1 MIYARK
7 SAAELQLNS
16 QSHLGARKNWTVLDQ
31 STFISEALVDGTPDT
46 ENNLLASML
55 KVSENFAVVGE
66 TSILVQRNQT
76 ATLPCWLRPPQS
88 AENLEVRWYRGSENF
103 DNTVMTHKAKS
114 GSQSASYVG
123 RVSFGLKDAASGGLK
138 AGDVS
143 LKLVNVTIQD
153 AGVYTCFVSSSE
165 DYGSSTVALS
175 VTETGSPP
183 LLTAVWK
190 EANMVEVS
198 CESEGWYPQPELL
211 WSHKNKALTSSNVK
225 YDRDSTGLY
234 SVHSWVLVSS
244 SSEISCSVGV
254 ANQVTREVRIKLTN
268 HQRSLREASEPSS
281 DGWVAFGILVVVVV
295 VVLAAAGA
303 VYFRKRFK
311 KSESGGDQPDG
322 QKLSEEAEALLP
334 IGRVVPTA
342 LLEPSKHYVNVEL
355 MDTKNPHLTIRGSRV
370 RDAKVFPDGD
380 TRVTCLTA
388 IRGTCG
394 FSTGQHYWEVSLKD
408 NHCEPKQSWWI
419 GVTNRPEIPQDS
431 SLSPN
436 ISNGFWFLSSSGPG
450 DTIQYSTEPETSL
463 HVQSRPE
470 TVGVYL
476 DFDTEELSFYNVEE
490 KQLIIS
496 LAVKFKGE
504 IFPFFNPGRGDTSVM
519 EIIQKIEQVE
529 CNDDV

>member
-1 MIYARK
+1 HWK
-7 SAAELQLNS
+7 KELQVLNL
-16 QSHLGARKNWTVLDQ
+16 Q
-31 STFISEALVDGTPDT
+31 F
-46 ENNLLASML
+46 
-55 KVSENFAVVGE
+55 FVGE

-244 SSEISCSVGV
+244 SSEISCSVGT
-254 ANQVTREVRIKLTN
+254 QVFCFL
-268 HQRSLREASEPSS
+268 SASEPSS

-303 VYFRKRFK
+303 VYFRKRCF
-311 KSESGGDQPDG
+311 
-322 QKLSEEAEALLP
+322 LS
-334 IGRVVPTA
+334 VT
-342 LLEPSKHYVNVEL
+342 VNVEL

>member
-1 MIYARK
+1 MPNSVCHVTGQVNHLWSLMFFVSSSL
-7 SAAELQLNS
+7 SA
-16 QSHLGARKNWTVLDQ
+16 
-31 STFISEALVDGTPDT
+31 P
-46 ENNLLASML
+46 
-55 KVSENFAVVGE
+55 VSENFAVVGE

-123 RVSFGLKDAASGGLK
+123 RVSFGLKDATSGGLK
-138 AGDVS
+138 SGDVS

-153 AGVYTCFVSSSE
+153 AGDYTCFVSSSE
-165 DYGSSTVALS
+165 DYGSSTVALN

-254 ANQVTREVRIKLTN
+254 ANQVTREVRLKLTS

-281 DGWVAFGILVVVVV
+281 DGWVAFGILVVVV

-342 LLEPSKHYVNVEL
+342 LSEASKHYVNVEL
-355 MDTKNPHLTIRGSRV
+355 MDTKNPHLILRGSRV
-370 RDAKVFPDGD
+370 RDAKEFPDGD

-394 FSTGQHYWEVSLKD
+394 FSTGQHYWEVSLKNINCD
-408 NHCEPKQSWWI
+408 PKQFWWI

-450 DTIQYSTEPETSL
+450 DTIQCSTEPETSL

-476 DFDTEELSFYNVEE
+476 DFGSGELSFYNVEE

-496 LAVKFKGE
+496 LAVKFKEE
-504 IFPFFNPGRGDTSVM
+504 IFPLFNPGKGDQSPM
-519 EIIQKIEQVE
+519 EIIQKTEQVE